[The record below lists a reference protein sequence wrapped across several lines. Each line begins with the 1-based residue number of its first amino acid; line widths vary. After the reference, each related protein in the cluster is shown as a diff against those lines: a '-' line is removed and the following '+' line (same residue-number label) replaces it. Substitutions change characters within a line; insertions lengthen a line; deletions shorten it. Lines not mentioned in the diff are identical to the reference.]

1 MDKLIVPDLALMRL
15 WLEQSGVSFFECDS
29 CQALHLPHLQSID
42 GIFDAKVDLLE
53 NVILFSAVAEI
64 RPIALIPLVA
74 DLSQINA
81 SSLTTKVFVDIQDDN
96 LPKLVICQ
104 SLSVGAGIAIEQFQ
118 LLLQEAEE
126 QTTQI
131 IMEARANELLMI
143 SDNDGDR
150 EAEEDIQIARP
161 VTHTIH

>member
-1 MDKLIVPDLALMRL
+1 MDKLIVPDLALMRS
-15 WLEQSGVSFFECDS
+15 WLEQLGISYFECDS
-29 CQALHLPHLQSID
+29 CQALHLLHLQSID

-64 RPIALIPLVA
+64 RPVALIPLVA

-96 LPKLVICQ
+96 LPKLITCQ
-104 SLSVGAGIAIEQFQ
+104 SLSASAGITIEQFQ

-126 QTTQI
+126 QTMQI
-131 IMEARANELLMI
+131 VMEARTNELLTG
-143 SDNDGDR
+143 SENDR
-150 EAEEDIQIARP
+150 EAEEDIQLVVPMI
-161 VTHTIH
+161 HTIH

>member
-1 MDKLIVPDLALMRL
+1 MDKLIVPDLALLRG
-15 WLEQSGVSFFECDS
+15 WLEQLGISFFECDS
-29 CQALHLPHLQSID
+29 CQALHLPHLQSVD
-42 GIFDAKVDLLE
+42 GIFDAKVDLVE

-81 SSLTTKVFVDIQDDN
+81 SSLTTKVFVDVQDDN
-96 LPKLVICQ
+96 LPKLVMCQ
-104 SLSVGAGIAIEQFQ
+104 SLSVAAGISIEQFH

-126 QTTQI
+126 QTVQI
-131 IMEARANELLMI
+131 IMEASANELLTI
-143 SDNDGDR
+143 GDSDRDM
-150 EAEEDIQIARP
+150 EEDIQIVRP

>member
-1 MDKLIVPDLALMRL
+1 MDKLIVPDLALMRS
-15 WLEQSGVSFFECDS
+15 WLEQLGIAFFECDS
-29 CQALHLPHLQSID
+29 CQALHLPYLQSVD

-64 RPIALIPLVA
+64 RPVALIPLVA

-81 SSLTTKVFVDIQDDN
+81 SSLTTKVFIDVQDDN

-104 SLSVGAGIAIEQFQ
+104 SLSVAAGITLEQFR

-131 IMEARANELLMI
+131 IMEARANELLTV
-143 SDNDGDR
+143 SDNER
-150 EAEEDIQIARP
+150 ETEEDIQVIHSI
-161 VTHTIH
+161 THTIH